1 MSDVSGP
8 AAEPVPGAPGPAAEP
23 VPGPSGPAAV
33 TAPGLPAAEPAETSP
48 VPAST
53 GSLATRWIGLAAL
66 VGTAAVALL
75 GLLAAPADDVQLDAV
90 RIIFVH
96 VPVAI
101 GTYVAFGLTAVG
113 SLMWLWR
120 RSVWWD
126 TTAHA
131 AAEVGVLLCGLTL
144 ATGMLWGRP
153 TWGTYWEWGDVRLV
167 TTLILFLIMVGYL
180 AVRSLGGGEAA
191 STRAAVV
198 GLVGA
203 VNLPIVNQSVNW
215 WADRTLHQQSSITD
229 GKLEDLTLFTL
240 FLGIVTAGLAI
251 VWMMIHRFR
260 IGWLERELQAA
271 ELDAALS
278 ARRAEAADSEADPG
292 EADAHRAEA
301 AGSGSPAGSGR
312 PDAGVPEP

>member
-1 MSDVSGP
+1 MNDPTGPP
-8 AAEPVPGAPGPAAEP
+8 AAPAA
-23 VPGPSGPAAV
+23 SSASSALAASAPAAP
-33 TAPGLPAAEPAETSP
+33 APEGRDS
-48 VPAST
+48 AST
-53 GSLATRWIGLAAL
+53 GSRTTFWLGLAAL
-66 VGTAAVALL
+66 AGTAAVALL
-75 GLLAAPADDVQLDAV
+75 GLLAAPADDVQRDAV

-101 GTYVAFGLTAVG
+101 GAYAAFGLTAVG

-120 RSVWWD
+120 RSAWWD

-131 AAEVGVLLCGLTL
+131 AAEIGVLLCGLTL

-167 TTLILFLIMVGYL
+167 TTLILFLVMIGYL
-180 AVRSLGGGEAA
+180 SVRSLGGDEAT

-215 WADRTLHQQSSITD
+215 WADRTLHQQSSLTD
-229 GKLEDLTLFTL
+229 GKLEDLTLFTV
-240 FLGIVTAGLAI
+240 FLAIAVTAVAGL
-251 VWMMIHRFR
+251 WMMIHRFR

-271 ELDAALS
+271 DLDAAIE
-278 ARRAEAADSEADPG
+278 ARRSEASPLETGAPEAAEA
-292 EADAHRAEA
+292 
-301 AGSGSPAGSGR
+301 PAPETGGVRKGDR
-312 PDAGVPEP
+312 P

>member
-1 MSDVSGP
+1 MSDVNGP
-8 AAEPVPGAPGPAAEP
+8 AAEPVPGA
-23 VPGPSGPAAV
+23 SGPAAV
-33 TAPGLPAAEPAETSP
+33 TAPGLPAAEPAVTAP

-53 GSLATRWIGLAAL
+53 GSPATRWLGLAAL
-66 VGTAAVALL
+66 AGTAAVALL

-101 GTYVAFGLTAVG
+101 CTYAAFGLTAVG

-126 TTAHA
+126 LTAHA

-240 FLGIVTAGLAI
+240 FLGIVTAGLA
-251 VWMMIHRFR
+251 VLWMMIHRFR
-260 IGWLERELQAA
+260 IGWLERELQTA
-271 ELDAALS
+271 ELDAAIE
-278 ARRAEAADSEADPG
+278 ARRAEAADLETGSGAAEAR
-292 EADAHRAEA
+292 RAEA
-301 AGSGSPAGSGR
+301 AGSGPAGSGSS
-312 PDAGVPEP
+312 DAGVSEP

>member
-8 AAEPVPGAPGPAAEP
+8 AAEPVPGA
-23 VPGPSGPAAV
+23 SGPAAV
-33 TAPGLPAAEPAETSP
+33 TAPGLPAAEPAVTTP

-53 GSLATRWIGLAAL
+53 GSPATRWVGLAAL
-66 VGTAAVALL
+66 AGTAAVALL
-75 GLLAAPADDVQLDAV
+75 GLLAAPADDVQFDAV

-101 GTYVAFGLTAVG
+101 CTYVAFGLTAVG

-126 TTAHA
+126 LTAHA

-180 AVRSLGGGEAA
+180 AVRSLSGGEAA

-240 FLGIVTAGLAI
+240 FLGIVTAGLA
-251 VWMMIHRFR
+251 VLWMMIHRFR

-271 ELDAALS
+271 ELDAAIE
-278 ARRAEAADSEADPG
+278 ARRAEAADLETGSGAAEAR
-292 EADAHRAEA
+292 RAEA
-301 AGSGSPAGSGR
+301 AGSGPAGSGS
-312 PDAGVPEP
+312 PDAGVSGP